1 MEKYI
6 VYSTWFHEKGL
17 RPAEEMRE
25 GMRKMLNHIPLQKML
40 YGGKWMII
48 ITNLLQSTLLRM
60 QLKNIELSWSN
71 FVKTART
78 SIQ

>member
-71 FVKTART
+71 FAKTAQT

>member
-48 ITNLLQSTLLRM
+48 ITNLLQSALLRM
-60 QLKNIELSWSN
+60 QQKTIEPSWNN
-71 FVKTART
+71 FVKTAQM
-78 SIQ
+78 SI